1 VDTLQKQ
8 QLYNFIMKI
17 QNLVR
22 VLLLLIL
29 FSKTNSGFAQNSKL
43 LTADFEK
50 LRNKTEDLLKLY
62 PDSAFIFA
70 NRLMAMATSAESE
83 TLRAAALS
91 TLSNI
96 KIAKSLPD
104 EALALNEESY
114 NINKRLQDKKGIANN
129 LSQFGTIYQNK
140 GDYVNATKY
149 FIQSLDI
156 AKELKVYSIIK
167 YNYRCL
173 SKINFL
179 QNKAEPA
186 LEYARKAIDLDRIS
200 PNPREKA
207 LGLVSIADY
216 YSLKNNIDSAEKYY
230 AQSYN
235 LLQKNNIH
243 YSMAWVLSLWAIIY
257 AEKNMIKT
265 GEMMLKAQAIFDTI
279 APESVFSANNIGN
292 IGEVF
297 FTIAKNDSL
306 FAKINGNGI
315 PATKAKLI
323 SEAEQYFKRCLLYSA
338 KSKNVYTSLY
348 FTGNLA
354 DLQAYNGDY
363 QNAYNSLQAKFKYND
378 SLFSQKN
385 KNAIAKLESEKVL
398 QQLTAI
404 NKQKSILNR
413 ILIGSAA
420 ALLLIGILGYRNF
433 RSRQK
438 IQQQQITQLEKDKQL
453 LAIDAMLKGQE
464 EERSRLAKDLH
475 DGLGGMLS
483 GVKLSFVNMKE
494 NLIMD
499 AGSVTSFEN
508 SILQLDNTI
517 AELRKVAHN
526 LMPEALVKFGLKNAL
541 LDFCNSMQLGGKTKI
556 IFEQLGTERLLSN
569 TADLYIYRIVQ
580 ELINNAIK
588 HADADQI
595 LVQLTKTNDKVLLT
609 VEDDGK
615 GYTTEHIQSAKGIG
629 LKNIQQRVDYL
640 KGKIDIASQAE
651 EGTSVNIELY
661 V

>member
-1 VDTLQKQ
+1 
-8 QLYNFIMKI
+8 MKI

-43 LTADFEK
+43 LTADFEM

-62 PDSAFIFA
+62 PDSALIFA

-83 TLRAAALS
+83 ALRAAALS

-230 AQSYN
+230 AQSYD

-265 GEMMLKAQAIFDTI
+265 GEMMLRAQAIFDTI

-306 FAKINGNGI
+306 FANINGNGI

-385 KNAIAKLESEKVL
+385 KNAIAKLESEKEL
-398 QQLTAI
+398 QRLTGI

-420 ALLLIGILGYRNF
+420 AFLLIGILGYRNF
-433 RSRQK
+433 KTRQK
-438 IQQQQITQLEKDKQL
+438 LQQQQITQLEKDKQL

-556 IFEQLGTERLLSN
+556 IYEQLGTERLLSN

-615 GYTTEHIQSAKGIG
+615 GYNTEHIQSAKGIG

>member
-1 VDTLQKQ
+1 
-8 QLYNFIMKI
+8 MKI

-22 VLLLLIL
+22 VLLLFVL
-29 FSKTNSGFAQNSKL
+29 FSKTNTGFAQNSKL
-43 LTADFEK
+43 LIADFEK

-62 PDSAFIFA
+62 PDSALIFA

-83 TLRAAALS
+83 ALRAGALS

-104 EALALNEESY
+104 EALALNVESY
-114 NINKRLQDKKGIANN
+114 AINKKLQDKKEITNN

-149 FIQSLDI
+149 FIQSLD
-156 AKELKVYSIIK
+156 AAEELKAYSIIK

-179 QNKAEPA
+179 QNKAESA
-186 LEYARKAIDLDRIS
+186 LEYARKSIDLDKVS

-230 AQSYN
+230 AQSYD

-243 YSMAWVLSLWAIIY
+243 FSMAWVLSLWAIIY

-265 GEMMLKAQAIFDTI
+265 GEMMLKAQVIFDTI

-292 IGEVF
+292 IGEVY

-306 FAKINGNGI
+306 IAKLSGNGI
-315 PATKAKLI
+315 PGSKEKLL
-323 SEAEQYFKRCLLYSA
+323 SEAEQYFNRCLLYSA
-338 KSKNVYTSLY
+338 KSKNAYTSLY

-354 DLQAYNGDY
+354 DLQAYKGEY
-363 QNAYNSLQAKFKYND
+363 KNAYNSLQAKFKYND

-385 KNAIAKLESEKVL
+385 KNAIAKLESEKEL

-420 ALLLIGILGYRNF
+420 SLLLIGILGYRNF
-433 RSRQK
+433 KTKQK
-438 IQQQQITQLEKDKQL
+438 LHKTQIIQLEKDKQL

-499 AGSVTSFEN
+499 SESVSSFEK

-526 LMPEALVKFGLKNAL
+526 LMPEALVKFGLKNAV
-541 LDFCNSMQLGGKTKI
+541 LDFCNSMQLSSKTKI
-556 IFEQLGTERLLSN
+556 IFEQLGTERLLSS

-588 HADADQI
+588 HANADQI

-615 GYTTEHIQSAKGIG
+615 GFNTELIRSAKGIG

>member
-1 VDTLQKQ
+1 
-8 QLYNFIMKI
+8 MKI

-22 VLLLLIL
+22 ALLLLVL
-29 FSKTNSGFAQNSKL
+29 FSKTNPGFAQNSTL
-43 LTADFEK
+43 LITDFEK

-62 PDSAFIFA
+62 PDSALIFA
-70 NRLMAMATSAESE
+70 NRLMAMATSAKSE
-83 TLRAAALS
+83 ALRAVALS

-104 EALALNEESY
+104 EALVLNESSY
-114 NINKRLQDKKGIANN
+114 LIHKRLKDKKEIANN

-156 AKELKVYSIIK
+156 AKELKAYSIIK

-179 QNKAEPA
+179 QNKAESA
-186 LEYARKAIDLDRIS
+186 LEYACKSINLDKIS

-216 YSLKNNIDSAEKYY
+216 YSMKNNIDSAEKYY
-230 AQSYN
+230 AQSYD

-257 AEKNMIKT
+257 AEKDLIKT
-265 GEMMLKAQAIFDTI
+265 GEMMLKAQTIFDTI

-292 IGEVF
+292 IGEVY

-306 FAKINGNGI
+306 IAKPAGNGI
-315 PATKAKLI
+315 PGSKAKLL

-363 QNAYNSLQAKFKYND
+363 KNAYSSLQAKFKYND

-385 KNAIAKLESEKVL
+385 KNAIAKLESEKEL

-433 RSRQK
+433 KTKQK
-438 IQQQQITQLEKDKQL
+438 LHKTQIIQLEKDKQL

-499 AGSVTSFEN
+499 AESVTSFEK

-541 LDFCNSMQLGGKTKI
+541 LDFCNSMQLSGKTKI
-556 IFEQLGTERLLSN
+556 IFEHLGIERLLSN

-580 ELINNAIK
+580 ELINNALK
-588 HADADQI
+588 HADANQI

-615 GYTTEHIQSAKGIG
+615 GFNTENINPAKGIG
-629 LKNIQQRVDYL
+629 LKNMQQRVDYL
-640 KGKIDIASQAE
+640 KGKIDIASQAG

>member
-1 VDTLQKQ
+1 
-8 QLYNFIMKI
+8 MKI
-17 QNLVR
+17 QKLVH
-22 VLLLLIL
+22 VLLLLVL
-29 FSKTNSGFAQNSKL
+29 FSKTNCGFAQNSKL
-43 LTADFEK
+43 LVADFEN
-50 LRNKTEDLLKLY
+50 LRNKTEELLKSY
-62 PDSAFIFA
+62 PDSALIFA
-70 NRLMAMATSAESE
+70 NRLMVMATSAKSDA
-83 TLRAAALS
+83 LRAAALS

-114 NINKRLQDKKGIANN
+114 GINKRLQVKKEIANN

-140 GDYVNATKY
+140 GDYINATKY
-149 FIQSLDI
+149 FIQSLDV
-156 AKELKVYSIIK
+156 AKQLNAYSIIK

-179 QNKAEPA
+179 QNNAESA
-186 LEYARKAIDLDRIS
+186 LAYARKSIDLDKVS

-216 YSLKNNIDSAEKYY
+216 YSMKNNIDSAEIYY
-230 AQSYN
+230 AQSYD

-279 APESVFSANNIGN
+279 APESIFSANNIGN
-292 IGEVF
+292 IGEVY

-306 FAKINGNGI
+306 IAKLTGNAI
-315 PATKAKLI
+315 PGTKADLL
-323 SEAEQYFKRCLLYSA
+323 SAAEQYFNRCLLYSA

-354 DLQAYNGDY
+354 DLQAYKGDY
-363 QNAYNSLQAKFKYND
+363 KNAYTSLQAKFKYND

-385 KNAIAKLESEKVL
+385 KNAIAKLESEKEL
-398 QQLTAI
+398 QELTAI
-404 NKQKSILNR
+404 NKQKSILNK
-413 ILIGSAA
+413 ILIGCAG
-420 ALLLIGILGYRNF
+420 ALLLIGVLGYRNF

-438 IQQQQITQLEKDKQL
+438 LQQQQITQLEIDKQL

-499 AGSVTSFEN
+499 AESVTSFEK

-541 LDFCNSMQLGGKTKI
+541 LDFCNSMQLSGKTKI
-556 IFEQLGTERLLSN
+556 IFEQFGTERLLSN
-569 TADLYIYRIVQ
+569 TAELYIYRIFQ

-588 HADADQI
+588 HANADQI

-615 GYTTEHIQSAKGIG
+615 GFNTELIKSVKGIG
-629 LKNIQQRVDYL
+629 LKNIQQRVAYL
-640 KGKIDIASQAE
+640 KGKIDLSSQVE
-651 EGTSVNIELY
+651 EGTSVNIELCI
-661 V
+661 

>member
-1 VDTLQKQ
+1 MRIK
-8 QLYNFIMKI
+8 
-17 QNLVR
+17 NLVR
-22 VLLLLIL
+22 VLLLLMFL
-29 FSKTNSGFAQNSKL
+29 SKTIPDFAQNSKML
-43 LTADFEK
+43 IADFEK

-62 PDSAFIFA
+62 PDSALIFA
-70 NRLMAMATSAESE
+70 NRLMAMSTTAHSE
-83 TLRAAALS
+83 VLRAGALS

-104 EALALNEESY
+104 EALVLNEQSY
-114 NINKRLQDKKGIANN
+114 DINKRLKNKKEIANN

-149 FIQSLDI
+149 FIQSLDV
-156 AKELKVYSIIK
+156 AKELKAYSIIK

-179 QNKAEPA
+179 QNKAESA
-186 LEYARKAIDLDRIS
+186 LEYARKSIELDKVS

-216 YSLKNNIDSAEKYY
+216 YSMKNNIDSAEKYY
-230 AQSYN
+230 AQSYD

-265 GEMMLKAQAIFDTI
+265 GEMMLKAQVIFDTI

-292 IGEVF
+292 IGEVY

-306 FAKINGNGI
+306 STKINGNGM
-315 PATKAKLI
+315 PGTKAKLL
-323 SEAEQYFKRCLLYSA
+323 SEAELYFNRCLLYSA

-363 QNAYNSLQAKFKYND
+363 KNAYNSLQAKFKYND

-385 KNAIAKLESEKVL
+385 KNAIAKLESEKEL
-398 QQLTAI
+398 QQLTTA
-404 NKQKSILNR
+404 NKQKSTLNKILF
-413 ILIGSAA
+413 GSAA
-420 ALLLIGILGYRNF
+420 ALILIGFLGYRNF
-433 RSRQK
+433 RAKQK
-438 IQQQQITQLEKDKQL
+438 LQQTLITQLEKDKQL

-499 AGSVTSFEN
+499 AESVTAFEK

-541 LDFCNSMQLGGKTKI
+541 LDFCNSMQLSGKTKI

-595 LVQLTKTNDKVLLT
+595 LVQLTKTNNKVLLT

-615 GYTTEHIQSAKGIG
+615 GFNTELIHAAKGIG
-629 LKNIQQRVDYL
+629 LKNMQQRVDYL
-640 KGKIDIASQAE
+640 KGKIDIASQAG

>member
-1 VDTLQKQ
+1 
-8 QLYNFIMKI
+8 MKI
-17 QNLVR
+17 QKLVR

-29 FSKTNSGFAQNSKL
+29 FLKTNPGFTQNSTL
-43 LTADFEK
+43 LIADYEK

-62 PDSAFIFA
+62 PDSALVFA
-70 NRLMAMATSAESE
+70 NRLMAMATSSKSE
-83 TLRAAALS
+83 TLHAAALS

-114 NINKRLQDKKGIANN
+114 TINNKLRDKKEIANN

-149 FIQSLDI
+149 FIQSLDV
-156 AKELKVYSIIK
+156 AKELKAYSIIK

-179 QNKAEPA
+179 QNKAESA
-186 LEYARKAIDLDRIS
+186 LEYARKSIELDKVS

-216 YSLKNNIDSAEKYY
+216 YSMKNDIDSAEKYY
-230 AQSYN
+230 AQSYD

-265 GEMMLKAQAIFDTI
+265 GEMMLKAQVIFDTI

-292 IGEVF
+292 IGEVY

-306 FAKINGNGI
+306 IAKLSGNGI
-315 PATKAKLI
+315 PGSKAKLL
-323 SEAEQYFKRCLLYSA
+323 SEAEQYFNRCLLYSA

-354 DLQAYNGDY
+354 DLQAYKGDY
-363 QNAYNSLQAKFKYND
+363 KNAYNSLQAKFKYND

-385 KNAIAKLESEKVL
+385 KNAIAKLESEKEL

-433 RSRQK
+433 KTKQK
-438 IQQQQITQLEKDKQL
+438 LHKTQIIQLEKDKQL

-499 AGSVTSFEN
+499 SESVTSFEK

-526 LMPEALVKFGLKNAL
+526 LMPEALVKFGLKNAV
-541 LDFCNSMQLGGKTKI
+541 LDFCNSMQLSSKTKI

-615 GYTTEHIQSAKGIG
+615 GFNTDLIKSAKGIG

-640 KGKIDIASQAE
+640 KGKIDIASQAA

>member
-1 VDTLQKQ
+1 M
-8 QLYNFIMKI
+8 NI
-17 QNLVR
+17 QNPVR
-22 VLLLLIL
+22 FLLLLVL
-29 FSKTNSGFAQNSKL
+29 FSKTNSGFAQHSKL
-43 LTADFEK
+43 QIADFEI
-50 LRNKTEDLLKLY
+50 LRNKTEDLLKIY
-62 PDSAFIFA
+62 PDSALVFA
-70 NRLMAMATSAESE
+70 NQLMTIATSEKSE
-83 TLRAAALS
+83 ALRAAALS
-91 TLSNI
+91 TLSGV
-96 KIAKSLPD
+96 KIAQSLPD
-104 EALALNEESY
+104 EAFPLNEESY
-114 NINKRLQDKKGIANN
+114 NINKKLQDKKEIANN

-149 FIQSLDI
+149 FIQSLEI
-156 AKELKVYSIIK
+156 AKDQKIYSIIK

-179 QNKAEPA
+179 QNKAESA
-186 LEYARKAIDLDRIS
+186 LEYARKSIDLDKVS

-230 AQSYN
+230 AQSYD

-306 FAKINGNGI
+306 IAKLNGNGI
-315 PATKAKLI
+315 PGTKARLL
-323 SEAEQYFKRCLLYSA
+323 SEAEQYFNRCLSYSA
-338 KSKNVYTSLY
+338 KSKNAYTSLY
-348 FTGNLA
+348 FTGNMA
-354 DLQAYNGDY
+354 DLQAYKGDY
-363 QNAYNSLQAKFKYND
+363 KNAYNSLQAKFRYND

-385 KNAIAKLESEKVL
+385 KNAIAKLESEKEL

-404 NKQKSILNR
+404 NKQKSIINR

-433 RSRQK
+433 KTKQK
-438 IQQQQITQLEKDKQL
+438 LHKTQIIQLEKDKQL

-494 NLIMD
+494 NLILD
-499 AGSVTSFEN
+499 AESVMSFEN

-541 LDFCNSMQLGGKTKI
+541 LDFCNSMQLYGKTKI
-556 IFEQLGTERLLSN
+556 IFEQLGAERLLSN

-595 LVQLTKTNDKVLLT
+595 LVQLTKTTDKVLLT
-609 VEDDGK
+609 VEDDGT
-615 GYTTEHIQSAKGIG
+615 GFNTGLLQSAKGIG
-629 LKNIQQRVDYL
+629 IRNIQQRIGYL
-640 KGKIDIASQAE
+640 KGKLEISAKPG
-651 EGTSVNIELY
+651 EGTSINIELF